1 MGLLWNLN
9 LAYFGTVGGQSG
21 NYIGQVVSGSSLE
34 TLESHLGGKQM
45 PVLHINARTMLG
57 GTLQG
62 FNATLKTSLDN
73 IHTAGRIPLV
83 TYGTWDLSNFANNF
97 SLRPSRWVAGDWDS
111 YLTTWMN
118 EAKAWLHPI
127 LIRLPWE
134 FNVTDGWQDDGNFPW
149 CVGNIVSG
157 GHSWTNTAAD
167 IAGMFQK
174 FATIRDSVGAT
185 NVSFIWCPNVRAT
198 TGKTATAG
206 ALSQYWPGLRA
217 NGTPYMNWLGVDGYQ
232 DGYTGG
238 SIGGSYL
245 SLYQIMR
252 GGGIFTD
259 TWGEMLALSG
269 AARMPIAICETNA
282 SLAMGRAN
290 RAAYWTEALNTSI
303 PALAPNLGLLS
314 LFWWNYGAPTNY
326 AMDLS
331 DTSPT
336 DDVSPAVFVTSNAD
350 FQAFVRG
357 LGGAAY
363 PHAPQVTLPPDSL
376 PMRPYALADQPDR
389 FRQSIRSIL
398 SLIAY
403 WRGQEASGNLAD
415 DTGNG
420 HTATANGSPSY
431 HNATVVPSNTS
442 DFSIGRVD
450 DTTTFFDAGDINQW
464 SPAAVPEF
472 SVIWCGRITALPTTG
487 NAHLIAKGNT
497 GAYEYSLYLGNTSGL
512 IVWNFW
518 NADASIGAA
527 ASSVAAIPTGVPV
540 MIVAV
545 YDPSH
550 VAQAGDLTIVLNGNT
565 ASKFTAG
572 LGGLAL
578 TNGTAPLYIGRRADA
593 TRGPNGSF
601 GHVAVLNR
609 ALSDRTIQ
617 ELYAAWQ
624 PAPVISAVHWAAA

>member
-1 MGLLWNLN
+1 MVIFRG
-9 LAYFGTVGGQSG
+9 
-21 NYIGQVVSGSSLE
+21 VS
-34 TLESHLGGKQM
+34 
-45 PVLHINARTMLG
+45 
-57 GTLQG
+57 
-62 FNATLKTSLDN
+62 ATS
-73 IHTAGRIPLV
+73 
-83 TYGTWDLSNFANNF
+83 
-97 SLRPSRWVAGDWDS
+97 
-111 YLTTWMN
+111 
-118 EAKAWLHPI
+118 
-127 LIRLPWE
+127 
-134 FNVTDGWQDDGNFPW
+134 
-149 CVGNIVSG
+149 
-157 GHSWTNTAAD
+157 
-167 IAGMFQK
+167 
-174 FATIRDSVGAT
+174 
-185 NVSFIWCPNVRAT
+185 
-198 TGKTATAG
+198 
-206 ALSQYWPGLRA
+206 
-217 NGTPYMNWLGVDGYQ
+217 
-232 DGYTGG
+232 
-238 SIGGSYL
+238 
-245 SLYQIMR
+245 
-252 GGGIFTD
+252 
-259 TWGEMLALSG
+259 
-269 AARMPIAICETNA
+269 

-403 WRGQEASGNLAD
+403 WRGQE
-415 DTGNG
+415 
-420 HTATANGSPSY
+420 
-431 HNATVVPSNTS
+431 
-442 DFSIGRVD
+442 
-450 DTTTFFDAGDINQW
+450 
-464 SPAAVPEF
+464 
-472 SVIWCGRITALPTTG
+472 
-487 NAHLIAKGNT
+487 GNT